1 MKKDSL
7 GDRMKT
13 YENVTRTK
21 LYRRTPVI
29 IRLDG
34 KAFHTLTKEFDK
46 PFDLGF
52 INRMRITASSLFD
65 LIGGNLKMVYV
76 QSDEISL
83 LLTDWDRFET
93 QGFYDYNIQKLV
105 STTAA
110 QATMK
115 FNEGNWRKSGI
126 FDSRAFNIPKEDV
139 CNYFIWRQQ
148 DWERNSIQMLGQAHF
163 SHKDLHKKSLIDIQD
178 MLHDKGINWND
189 CDTYLKR
196 GTCLYN
202 EWLADGEKFL
212 KTDNNIP
219 IFTKDR
225 YFIEQFLEKS
235 DE

>member
-65 LIGGNLKMVYV
+65 LIGGNLKMAYV

-148 DWERNSIQMLGQAHF
+148 DWERNSIQMLGH
-163 SHKDLHKKSLIDIQD
+163 
-178 MLHDKGINWND
+178 KGINWND